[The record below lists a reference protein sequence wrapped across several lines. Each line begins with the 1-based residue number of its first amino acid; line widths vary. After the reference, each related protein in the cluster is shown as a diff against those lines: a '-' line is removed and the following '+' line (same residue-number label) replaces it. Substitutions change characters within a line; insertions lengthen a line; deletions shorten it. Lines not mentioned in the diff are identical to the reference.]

1 MRLIPP
7 FMVLTGLVSAGGL
20 LACANSASNEAL
32 SIGSFDESSKFPAA
46 KGLVR
51 PEDGLALRDGRIV
64 VADQEHGLRVIA
76 ADESTRS
83 FGRFAEAGY
92 VHAPPAQTAGPNG
105 VSLEPDGVHALV
117 ADVFTGAIY
126 RVNLETQATERIYPH
141 TFGVNTAVSDSTGAI
156 WFTQSTENAAGTGF
170 RGQALR
176 TVQQIFRRRRAVPN
190 RTAFPGRG
198 QRACTAR
205 SGGTE
210 LCERHRHRRSAR
222 PDLSRGDAGRQHHGL
237 SAIGGVRRTLRT
249 QSRGH
254 DLGAGQCRARRAR
267 TLVGRFAGAKRDLR
281 HRPGQRRHENGF
293 RVRTAT
299 SQRAVAEWIRRKA
312 AREPLL
318 DLFAPDLWA
327 PLPGAAT
334 GVILTPGGGPV
345 YVSGLGD
352 ALVKFAAPALN
363 NPHTLESEY

>member
-1 MRLIPP
+1 MRLIHP

-32 SIGSFDESSKFPAA
+32 PTGSFDEASKFPAA

-51 PEDGLALRDGRIV
+51 PEDGLVLRDGRIV

-76 ADESTRS
+76 ADGSTRS

-105 VSLEPDGVHALV
+105 VSLEPDGTHALV

-126 RVNLETQATERIYPH
+126 RVNLETQATERIYQH
-141 TFGVNTAVSDSTGAI
+141 TFGVNTAVRDSTGAI
-156 WFTQSTENAAGTGF
+156 WFTQSTENAAGADSVARLFEPFNKYSADG
-170 RGQALR
+170 ALYR
-176 TVQQIFRRRRAVPN
+176 IAPPSREGAS
-190 RTAFPGRG
+190 A
-198 QRACTAR
+198 
-205 SGGTE
+205 
-210 LCERHRHRRSAR
+210 SAR
-222 PDLSRGDAGRQHHGL
+222 RVLAGL
-237 SAIGGVRRTLRT
+237 SFANGIVIDEARGRIYLAQTLDDSITAYRLSVASGELSERRKVATISAPDNVEFDEHGRLWVAPPVQSAIYVIDPD
-249 QSRGH
+249 S
-254 DLGAGQCRARRAR
+254 GA
-267 TLVGRFAGAKRDLR
+267 TKTV
-281 HRPGQRRHENGF
+281 F

-312 AREPLL
+312 VREPLL

-327 PLPGAAT
+327 PLPGAVT

-345 YVSGLGD
+345 YASGLGD
-352 ALVKFAAPALN
+352 ALVKFDAPALQ
-363 NPHTLESEY
+363 